1 MVYICFAAVIMVT
14 IIIIAIVMNATLD
27 ERCGNSKYTSW
38 AHETNAVEKNP
49 HPATYRWQN
58 GWIETIC
65 KNTLTISNIIRVV
78 EKWDVQCSF
87 KMQALIWSRIWQ
99 KFNIIMLSQC
109 RGWTENEWFPYIAD
123 VNICRVTVRLLLLLQ
138 SCSVFHISIL
148 ATEFKNSLLTIQSH
162 AVADDGCSSAY
173 KNNRY
178 NKDFLL

>member
-1 MVYICFAAVIMVT
+1 MFCGRNYGYNNYYRHRHEC
-14 IIIIAIVMNATLD
+14 NAWRTMWKLQIYQLSTWN
-27 ERCGNSKYTSW
+27 ERRW
-38 AHETNAVEKNP
+38 KNP